1 MRDSPRAYA
10 SPPFE
15 IAVTVARN
23 LLLLT
28 QLLVPERLKEASEN
42 LTDSEMRERRA
53 AFAMEKMQGELDT
66 TKEDVIEER
75 REAKT
80 QLSAMRKRVAAVG
93 NTLQIFPN
101 WPSHSFL
108 SVIICIPP
116 SPKASNAV
124 PRIAFI

>member
-1 MRDSPRAYA
+1 LRDSPRAYG

-15 IAVTVARN
+15 IAVTDARN
-23 LLLLT
+23 LLPLT
-28 QLLVPERLKEASEN
+28 HLLVPERLKEASEN

-93 NTLQIFPN
+93 STL
-101 WPSHSFL
+101 
-108 SVIICIPP
+108 
-116 SPKASNAV
+116 
-124 PRIAFI
+124 

>member
-1 MRDSPRAYA
+1 
-10 SPPFE
+10 
-15 IAVTVARN
+15 
-23 LLLLT
+23 
-28 QLLVPERLKEASEN
+28 

-93 NTLQIFPN
+93 NTL
-101 WPSHSFL
+101 
-108 SVIICIPP
+108 
-116 SPKASNAV
+116 
-124 PRIAFI
+124 